1 MGYRLRTLPILLS
14 RDIYIDGMD
23 VRVLSFSYVL
33 QLHET
38 PFSGSCLSRRPVSN
52 AGSFQRVFD
61 SWPGSPPLTLNH
73 VYLASVSA
81 VSSLVDSGSKTY

>member
-38 PFSGSCLSRRPVSN
+38 LGPSPGDHSIFERRFIP
-52 AGSFQRVFD
+52 AG
-61 SWPGSPPLTLNH
+61 L
-73 VYLASVSA
+73 
-81 VSSLVDSGSKTY
+81 